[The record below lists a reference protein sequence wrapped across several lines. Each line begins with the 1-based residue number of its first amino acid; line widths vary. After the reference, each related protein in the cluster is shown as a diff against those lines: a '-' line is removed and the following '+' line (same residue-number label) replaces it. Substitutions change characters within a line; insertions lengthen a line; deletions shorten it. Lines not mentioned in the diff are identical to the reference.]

1 MAEFL
6 SSGKEGPLK
15 VYCALTGITGVLPFA
30 MKYRNNK
37 MKFVFSILAKGEEE
51 FLSSV

>member
-6 SSGKEGPLK
+6 SVGKEGPCKL
-15 VYCALTGITGVLPFA
+15 YCALTGITGVLPFA

-37 MKFVFSILAKGEEE
+37 MKYLFSILAKGEEE
-51 FLSSV
+51 FLLGV